1 MQPNI
6 FKSAMFNGL
15 IMGVLFSIN
24 FLLSISKITF
34 FVLLSYLM
42 IVLIIA
48 LMYRMSIHFREVDC
62 AGTIKYGKAFSFV
75 LLTFFYASLISAVV
89 KYVYF
94 QYINPGY
101 LDLLLKESIKAA
113 QMLKFNINNDD
124 YDKMS
129 SFLKPAG
136 FAIQYIWVDVFV
148 GSILGLLMAGFVKK
162 DESIFEK

>member
-1 MQPNI
+1 
-6 FKSAMFNGL
+6 
-15 IMGVLFSIN
+15 
-24 FLLSISKITF
+24 
-34 FVLLSYLM
+34 
-42 IVLIIA
+42 
-48 LMYRMSIHFREVDC
+48 MSIRFRDVEC
-62 AGTIKYGKAFSFV
+62 AGTINYWKAFSFV

-89 KYVYF
+89 KYIYF

-124 YDKMS
+124 FAKMS

-136 FAIQYIWVDVFV
+136 FSIQYIWVDVFV
-148 GSILGLLMAGFVKK
+148 GSILGLMMASFVKK